1 MLIPLSKRTQDILY
15 LSEKHQPVDTIK
27 QAYHRWQE
35 KIQKNLQIHYG
46 PEWETRLKNAIEMEE
61 KMLVKDVMKTQLVT
75 LNADSKLGFANDIM
89 YLGRIRHLPVV
100 KDDTVVGIL
109 TQRDLYRASLT
120 SILTNWKENK
130 EFLDSIKVSEVMT
143 KNVITVTPDATIEE
157 AAQIMIDKKVGGL
170 PVVKEKNKLVGLI
183 TETDVLQYFVDNS
196 RKKT

>member
-1 MLIPLSKRTQDILY
+1 
-15 LSEKHQPVDTIK
+15 
-27 QAYHRWQE
+27 
-35 KIQKNLQIHYG
+35 
-46 PEWETRLKNAIEMEE
+46 
-61 KMLVKDVMKTQLVT
+61 MLVKDVMKTQLVT

-100 KDDTVVGIL
+100 KDDTVAGIL

-183 TETDVLQYFVDNS
+183 TETDVLQCFVDNS

>member
-1 MLIPLSKRTQDILY
+1 M
-15 LSEKHQPVDTIK
+15 
-27 QAYHRWQE
+27 
-35 KIQKNLQIHYG
+35 
-46 PEWETRLKNAIEMEE
+46 M
-61 KMLVKDVMKTQLVT
+61 VKDVMKTQLVT

-100 KDDTVVGIL
+100 KGDTIVGIL
-109 TQRDLYRASLT
+109 TQRDLYRSSLT

-143 KNVITVTPDATIEE
+143 KNVITVAPEATIEE

-183 TETDVLQYFVDNS
+183 TETDVLQYFVDCC
-196 RKKT
+196 RKKA

>member
-1 MLIPLSKRTQDILY
+1 
-15 LSEKHQPVDTIK
+15 
-27 QAYHRWQE
+27 
-35 KIQKNLQIHYG
+35 
-46 PEWETRLKNAIEMEE
+46 
-61 KMLVKDVMKTQLVT
+61 MLVKDVMKIQLVT

-100 KDDTVVGIL
+100 KGETVAGIL

-143 KNVITVTPDATIEE
+143 KNVITVSPDATIEE

-183 TETDVLQYFVDNS
+183 TETDVLQYFVDCYK
-196 RKKT
+196 KKT

>member
-1 MLIPLSKRTQDILY
+1 
-15 LSEKHQPVDTIK
+15 
-27 QAYHRWQE
+27 
-35 KIQKNLQIHYG
+35 
-46 PEWETRLKNAIEMEE
+46 
-61 KMLVKDVMKTQLVT
+61 MLVKDVMKTQLVT

-100 KDDTVVGIL
+100 KGEAVVGIL

-143 KNVITVTPDATIEE
+143 KNVITVSPDATIEE

-183 TETDVLQYFVDNS
+183 TETDVLQYFVDCYK
-196 RKKT
+196 KKT

>member
-1 MLIPLSKRTQDILY
+1 
-15 LSEKHQPVDTIK
+15 
-27 QAYHRWQE
+27 
-35 KIQKNLQIHYG
+35 
-46 PEWETRLKNAIEMEE
+46 
-61 KMLVKDVMKTQLVT
+61 MLVKDVMKTQLVT

-100 KDDTVVGIL
+100 KGEAVVGIL

-143 KNVITVTPDATIEE
+143 KNVITVAPDATIEE

>member
-1 MLIPLSKRTQDILY
+1 
-15 LSEKHQPVDTIK
+15 
-27 QAYHRWQE
+27 
-35 KIQKNLQIHYG
+35 
-46 PEWETRLKNAIEMEE
+46 
-61 KMLVKDVMKTQLVT
+61 MLVKDVMKTQLVT

-100 KDDTVVGIL
+100 KGETVAGIL

-143 KNVITVTPDATIEE
+143 KNVITVSPDATIEE

-183 TETDVLQYFVDNS
+183 TETDVLQCFVNNS

>member
-1 MLIPLSKRTQDILY
+1 
-15 LSEKHQPVDTIK
+15 
-27 QAYHRWQE
+27 
-35 KIQKNLQIHYG
+35 
-46 PEWETRLKNAIEMEE
+46 
-61 KMLVKDVMKTQLVT
+61 MLVKDVMKTQLVT

-100 KDDTVVGIL
+100 KGDTIVGIL
-109 TQRDLYRASLT
+109 TQRDLYRSSLT

>member
-1 MLIPLSKRTQDILY
+1 
-15 LSEKHQPVDTIK
+15 
-27 QAYHRWQE
+27 
-35 KIQKNLQIHYG
+35 
-46 PEWETRLKNAIEMEE
+46 
-61 KMLVKDVMKTQLVT
+61 MLVKDVMKTQLVT

-100 KDDTVVGIL
+100 KGETVVGIL
-109 TQRDLYRASLT
+109 TQRDLYRSSLT

-143 KNVITVTPDATIEE
+143 KNVITVSPDATIEE

-183 TETDVLQYFVDNS
+183 TETDVLQYFVDCYK
-196 RKKT
+196 KKT

>member
-1 MLIPLSKRTQDILY
+1 
-15 LSEKHQPVDTIK
+15 
-27 QAYHRWQE
+27 
-35 KIQKNLQIHYG
+35 
-46 PEWETRLKNAIEMEE
+46 
-61 KMLVKDVMKTQLVT
+61 MLVKDVMKTQLVT

-100 KDDTVVGIL
+100 KGETVAGIL

-143 KNVITVTPDATIEE
+143 KNVITVSPDATIEE

-183 TETDVLQYFVDNS
+183 TETDVLQYFVDCC

>member
-1 MLIPLSKRTQDILY
+1 
-15 LSEKHQPVDTIK
+15 
-27 QAYHRWQE
+27 
-35 KIQKNLQIHYG
+35 
-46 PEWETRLKNAIEMEE
+46 
-61 KMLVKDVMKTQLVT
+61 MLVKDVMKTQLVT

-100 KDDTVVGIL
+100 KGDAIVGIL

-130 EFLDSIKVSEVMT
+130 EFLDSIKVAEVMT
-143 KNVITVTPDATIEE
+143 KNVVTVSPDATIEE

-170 PVVKEKNKLVGLI
+170 PVVKETTKLLGLI

-196 RKKT
+196 KKKA

>member
-1 MLIPLSKRTQDILY
+1 
-15 LSEKHQPVDTIK
+15 
-27 QAYHRWQE
+27 
-35 KIQKNLQIHYG
+35 
-46 PEWETRLKNAIEMEE
+46 
-61 KMLVKDVMKTQLVT
+61 MLVKDVMKTQLVT

-100 KDDTVVGIL
+100 KGETVAGIL

-130 EFLDSIKVSEVMT
+130 EFLDSVKVSEVMT
-143 KNVITVTPDATIEE
+143 KNVITVAPDATIEE

-183 TETDVLQYFVDNS
+183 TETDVLQYFVDCYK
-196 RKKT
+196 KKT

>member
-1 MLIPLSKRTQDILY
+1 M
-15 LSEKHQPVDTIK
+15 
-27 QAYHRWQE
+27 
-35 KIQKNLQIHYG
+35 
-46 PEWETRLKNAIEMEE
+46 M
-61 KMLVKDVMKTQLVT
+61 VKDVMKTQLVT

-100 KDDTVVGIL
+100 KGDTIVGIL
-109 TQRDLYRASLT
+109 TQRDLYRSSLT

-143 KNVITVTPDATIEE
+143 KNVITVSPDATIEE

-170 PVVKEKNKLVGLI
+170 PVVKEKNALVGLI